1 MEPKIYRFEQL
12 SVNLLY
18 DVLRLREQVFM
29 LEQHSLYEDIDNK
42 DKDALHLCV
51 FEKGQLIGYLR
62 LRLLHDLS
70 KAKIERVVVAAAYR
84 SKKLAKVLMKKAL
97 EIIDSE
103 QDIDEALLSAQ
114 VDVMGFYE
122 KLGFAAR
129 GAEYDDGGIAHKDMV
144 KYTNQ
149 KAAV

>member
-42 DKDALHLCV
+42 DQDALHLCV
-51 FEKGQLIGYLR
+51 FEQGQLIGYLR

-103 QDIDEALLSAQ
+103 EDIDEALLSAQ

-144 KYTNQ
+144 KSTNQ